1 MNAYLPFFQPIIS
14 VPSGRIV
21 GYETLARQRLA
32 DNSVISAG
40 ALFSDPSIDKNY
52 LLELDRYIRE
62 EAIMAISRMPENT
75 FLTINISPE
84 WIDSQDSDDLFIPT
98 IDMAEKLG
106 VDPSRIVIEIT
117 ESKGDISSIKRFVER
132 YREVGMRIA
141 IDDFGAGYSELNRVV
156 AIEPDLIKL
165 DMRFFKSAI
174 DGGIANEAVRAITY
188 MAERTGCEVLCEG
201 VENEKEFYFAI
212 DCGATLIQGYLYYPA
227 CEHFIPARDTIAKTA
242 QYRKNFLSLKIQQES
257 EHVISY
263 KENLQHVRDIQFF
276 LNDNYTQDNTNINT
290 SLLPKGPN
298 NFIRFYICRSD
309 GEQLSPNYEYKKD
322 TWNIDENYIGLNWSG
337 RPYLY
342 QVIAVGSSLTKTEI
356 CSRPY
361 RDHASKNLCQT
372 IGVILDE
379 HCILLADYVCLP

>member
-1 MNAYLPFFQPIIS
+1 MNAYIPFFQPIVS

-21 GYETLARQRLA
+21 GYEALARQRLT
-32 DNSVISAG
+32 DGSVVSAG
-40 ALFSDPSIDKNY
+40 ALFSDPSVDKNY
-52 LLELDRYIRE
+52 LLALDRYIRE
-62 EAIMAISRMPENT
+62 EAITAISRMPNNT
-75 FLTINISPE
+75 FLTLNISPE

-98 IDMAEKLG
+98 IDMAQKLG
-106 VDPSRIVIEIT
+106 IDPSRIVIEIT
-117 ESKGDISSIKRFVER
+117 ESKGDILAIKRFVKR

-201 VENEKEFYFAI
+201 VETEQEFHFAI
-212 DCGATLIQGYLYYPA
+212 DCGATLIQGFLYHPA
-227 CEHFIPARDTIAKTA
+227 CENFIPTKETIPKTTL
-242 QYRKNFLSLKIQQES
+242 YRQKFLALKIQQES
-257 EHVISY
+257 EHIISY
-263 KENLQHVRDIQFF
+263 KKNLQHVRDIQLF
-276 LNDNYTQDNTNINT
+276 LNNRYTEKNTQINV
-290 SLLPKGPN
+290 SLLPQASS

-309 GEQLSPNYEYKKD
+309 GEQLTANYEY
-322 TWNIDENYIGLNWSG
+322 TGGQWHIDDSYIGLNWSG

-342 QVIAVGSSLTKTEI
+342 QVIAVGSSLTKSEI

-379 HCILLADYVCLP
+379 QCILFADYIYFP